1 MSAPIDGTER
11 VAVSLGGRSYDILVG
26 SGLLGQAGALMR
38 PLMAERRAV
47 IVTDRTVA
55 DLHLAALTRSL
66 DDADIA
72 HHAIVVP
79 PGEETKDMAHF
90 ARLADDI
97 LALGIERRTMLIAL
111 GGGVVGD
118 LAGFAAATLLR
129 GIDFVQVPTTL
140 LAQVDS
146 SVGGKT
152 GIDTR
157 HGKNLIGAFHQPRLV
172 LADGD
177 TLATLPARELAAGY
191 AEIVK
196 YGLIRDAAFF
206 AWLETNGAMLL
217 AGDAAARRHAVVAS
231 CRAKAAVVAADERE
245 SGERELLNLG
255 HTFGHA
261 LEAATGFGSALL
273 HGEAVAIGM
282 VLAFELA
289 TRRGFCPPADTARL
303 RRHLAAS
310 GLPTAIPKP
319 NGRPLAAES
328 LLAAMGKDKKV
339 RGGRIALV
347 LPRRIG
353 EAFVTRDVP
362 AEEIGAF
369 LAESIGAG

>member
-1 MSAPIDGTER
+1 MNTPINGAER
-11 VAVSLGGRSYDILVG
+11 VTVSLGGRSYDILVG
-26 SGLLGQAGALMR
+26 SGLIGQAGALMR

-55 DLHLAALTRSL
+55 DLHLAALTRGL

-79 PGEETKDMAHF
+79 PGEETKDFAHF
-90 ARLADDI
+90 AGLADEI
-97 LALGIERRTMLIAL
+97 LALGIERRTMLVAL

-177 TLATLPARELAAGY
+177 ALATLPARELAAGY

-206 AWLETNGAMLL
+206 AWLEANGAMLL
-217 AGDAAARRHAVVAS
+217 AGNAAARRHAVVAS

-289 TRRGFCPPADTARL
+289 TRRGLCPAADTERL

-319 NGRPLAAES
+319 NGRPLAPEA

-362 AEEIGAF
+362 AEAIGAF
-369 LAESIGAG
+369 LAESIAAA

>member
-1 MSAPIDGTER
+1 MSAPADAAEHVT
-11 VAVSLGGRSYDILVG
+11 VALGGRSYEILVG

-55 DLHLAALTRSL
+55 DLHLAALARSL

-72 HHAIVVP
+72 HHAIILP
-79 PGEETKDMAHF
+79 PGEETKDFVHF
-90 ARLADDI
+90 ASLTDEI
-97 LALGIERRTMLIAL
+97 LARGIERRTMLVAL

-177 TLATLPARELAAGY
+177 ALATLPARELAAGY

-206 AWLETNGAMLL
+206 AWLEANGAMLL

-261 LEAATGFGSALL
+261 LEAATGFGSVLL

-282 VLAFELA
+282 VLAFEFVM
-289 TRRGFCPPADTARL
+289 RGGLCPAADTERL

-339 RGGRIALV
+339 RGGRITLV

-353 EAFVTRDVP
+353 EAFVTSDIP
-362 AEEIGAF
+362 AEVIGAF
-369 LAESIGAG
+369 LAESIAAG

>member
-1 MSAPIDGTER
+1 
-11 VAVSLGGRSYDILVG
+11 
-26 SGLLGQAGALMR
+26 
-38 PLMAERRAV
+38 
-47 IVTDRTVA
+47 
-55 DLHLAALTRSL
+55 
-66 DDADIA
+66 
-72 HHAIVVP
+72 
-79 PGEETKDMAHF
+79 
-90 ARLADDI
+90 
-97 LALGIERRTMLIAL
+97 
-111 GGGVVGD
+111 
-118 LAGFAAATLLR
+118 
-129 GIDFVQVPTTL
+129 
-140 LAQVDS
+140 
-146 SVGGKT
+146 
-152 GIDTR
+152 
-157 HGKNLIGAFHQPRLV
+157 
-172 LADGD
+172 
-177 TLATLPARELAAGY
+177 LAAGY

-206 AWLETNGAMLL
+206 AWLEANGAALL

-289 TRRGFCPPADTARL
+289 TRRGLCPAADTTRL

-310 GLPTAIPKP
+310 GLPTAIPRP
-319 NGRPLAAES
+319 NGRRLAAES

-339 RGGRIALV
+339 RGGRIGLV

-362 AEEIGAF
+362 AEAIGAF
-369 LAESIGAG
+369 LAEAIGAG

>member
-1 MSAPIDGTER
+1 MSAPADAAER
-11 VAVSLGGRSYDILVG
+11 VTVALGGRSYEILVG
-26 SGLLGQAGALMR
+26 SGLIGQAGALMR

-55 DLHLAALTRSL
+55 DLHLAALARSL

-79 PGEETKDMAHF
+79 PGEETKDFAHF
-90 ARLADDI
+90 ASLADEI
-97 LALGIERRTMLIAL
+97 LALGIERRTMLVAL

-177 TLATLPARELAAGY
+177 ALATLPAREIAAGY

-196 YGLIRDAAFF
+196 YGLIRDEAFF
-206 AWLETNGAMLL
+206 AWLEANGAMLL
-217 AGDAAARRHAVVAS
+217 GGDAAARRHAVVAS
-231 CRAKAAVVAADERE
+231 CRAKAAVVTADERE

-282 VLAFELA
+282 ILAFELA
-289 TRRGFCPPADTARL
+289 TRRGLCPAADTERL

-362 AEEIGAF
+362 AEAIGAF
-369 LAESIGAG
+369 LAESIAAA